1 MEREQVEATEVATL
15 FDRTRLRTARQ
26 LRGYSQVQLA
36 RAIGSSVTAASLS
49 QFEKGHSRPSAA
61 TLRKLSAA
69 LKVPIGFFTVPARP
83 TPSEDIDGYFRSLR
97 STKQRDRDRALAY
110 VQLAR
115 ELTIELERVVKLP
128 LLNIPKLT
136 RPAHPDFS
144 QETFE
149 QIARDTRNEW
159 RVDAGPIPDV
169 IRLLERNGII
179 TTRFRTE
186 LAEVDA
192 FCVTFPD
199 RPIVTLGAD
208 KGQRDRS
215 RFDAAHELGH
225 LIMHSPESAGDK
237 LIEKQANQFAA
248 AFLMPRNDI
257 VDELPSSADWPQLMK
272 LKNKWQVSIAALLVR
287 AKTLDVMDDRTYIQ
301 AWKTLSVRGWRK
313 REPGELGQPE
323 EPVLLRRAIQV
334 AEDTGH
340 SFRKIIDAA
349 FLPWDDVNFILG
361 GSSDELPVV
370 EI

>member
-1 MEREQVEATEVATL
+1 MEREQLEATEVATL

-26 LRGYSQVQLA
+26 LRGYSQVQLE

-61 TLRKLSAA
+61 TLRKLAVA
-69 LKVPIGFFTVPARP
+69 LRVPIGFFAVPVRP
-83 TPSEDIDGYFRSLR
+83 TPREDIDGYFRSLR
-97 STKQRDRDRALAY
+97 STRQRDRDRALAY

-115 ELTIELERVVKLP
+115 ELTIELEKVVKLP
-128 LLNIPKLT
+128 PLNIPKLL

-149 QIARDTRNEW
+149 QIARDVRVEW
-159 RVDAGPIPDV
+159 GVHPGPIVDV
-169 IRLLERNGII
+169 IRLLEKNGIV
-179 TTRFRTE
+179 TTRFRTD
-186 LAEVDA
+186 LTDVDA

-248 AFLMPRNDI
+248 AFLMPAKDI
-257 VDELPSSADWPQLMK
+257 ADELPSSSDWPHLMK

-287 AKTLDVMDDRTYIQ
+287 AKTLDIMDDRTYTQ
-301 AWKTLSVRGWRK
+301 AWKYLSVRGWRK

-323 EPVLLRRAIQV
+323 EPVLLRRAIRV
-334 AEDTGH
+334 AENAGH
-340 SFRKIIDAA
+340 PLRKIVEAA
-349 FLPWDDVNFILG
+349 SLPWDDVNFILG
-361 GSSDELPVV
+361 GSVAELPVV